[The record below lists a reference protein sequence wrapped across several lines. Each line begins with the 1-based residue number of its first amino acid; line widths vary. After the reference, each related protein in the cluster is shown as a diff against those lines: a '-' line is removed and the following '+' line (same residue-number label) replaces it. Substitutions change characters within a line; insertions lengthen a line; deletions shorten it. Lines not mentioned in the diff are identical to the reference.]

1 MNAADAGLI
10 MCGCRRPSI
19 TSSMASPVHGKG
31 AHKYLLA
38 TAGAMIRPIEVLGD
52 FIDPLFFL
60 GAIWTSSSLS
70 PEEDE
75 PDSFMTPV
83 L

>member
-1 MNAADAGLI
+1 VRLPPSFHHLVDGFAG
-10 MCGCRRPSI
+10 
-19 TSSMASPVHGKG
+19 VHGKG